1 MIIKFFVLSFI
12 FWVGGQVWAFEL
24 VKVLEVSTS
33 GRSLVVD
40 RGYLEGVQLGEFARF
55 IVQKGELEN
64 PNLSNV
70 ALGEAVQV
78 QDNQSIW
85 FLHEIDNASVIK
97 VGEQMLY
104 ARANDVLEG
113 RRPFKTLKKI
123 ILAPAQKIPEKY
135 ADEKRDAK
143 SREEQMDSDLVFME
157 NDYEKSHT
165 IKEQEKVKTADL
177 MVTEFEETSSEKQTR
192 YVEAANKEL
201 SEVNIEGKGKQ
212 IDSKKFEER
221 EKKAQLNSVVD
232 HDIKK
237 INSQKNGLK
246 GLYNEQRP
254 DPDNRW
260 LREKI
265 VEQSIYDEVRESKKL
280 DEIVHPRIYK
290 KAEHGGDFWSAD
302 MSDEQL
308 RRYFVTSGLAKEIT
322 RRKLALEN
330 REGNEILVRITRGA
344 YDNSD
349 SQDSNYRSLYNALEI
364 GYEYHLMRTSKLL
377 QRWSVG
383 LDYQKG
389 LGNYDVGPQNA
400 RVEETAFKLALHLY
414 LYNLPSSVKAY
425 SWFIGSALRTGSA
438 TVTGAAFARSYDY
451 QLMGYEYGHIGVKYR
466 FYSGDDYD
474 DVFNLGIGAL
484 AQVAVEQANYRTK
497 DTLNNNID
505 GTFSTYDLKFSLGL
519 TVLF

>member
-1 MIIKFFVLSFI
+1 MIVKSCILILAFWLS
-12 FWVGGQVWAFEL
+12 GQVNAFEL

-40 RGYLEGVQLGEFARF
+40 RGYLEGVKLGEFARF
-55 IVQKGELEN
+55 IVQKGDLEN

-78 QDNQSIW
+78 NDNQSIW

-97 VGEQMLY
+97 AGEQMLY

-113 RRPFKTLKKI
+113 RRPFKTLKKM
-123 ILAPAQKIPEKY
+123 ILAPKEKIPAKY
-135 ADEKRDAK
+135 ADAKRDAK
-143 SREEQMDSDLVFME
+143 SNEKQMDSDLVFMQKE
-157 NDYEKSHT
+157 YEQSHT
-165 IKEQEKVKTADL
+165 INEQEKVESADL
-177 MVTEFEETSSEKQTR
+177 MVTGFEESQSEKQSK
-192 YVEAANKEL
+192 YVEAVNKEL
-201 SEVNIEGKGKQ
+201 PEVKLEGKGTQ
-212 IDSKKFEER
+212 IDSKDFAER
-221 EKKAQLNSVVD
+221 EKTAQLNSVVD
-232 HDIKK
+232 HDIQKT
-237 INSQKNGLK
+237 NGLKNGLK
-246 GLYNEQRP
+246 GLYDEQKP

-260 LREKI
+260 LRAKI
-265 VEQSIYDEVRESKKL
+265 VEHSMYDQVRATKKME
-280 DEIVHPRIYK
+280 EIIHPRVYK

-308 RRYFVTSGLAKEIT
+308 RRYFVTSGLAREVD

-330 REGNEILVRITRGA
+330 REGNEILLRITRGA

-349 SQDSNYRSLYNALEI
+349 AQDGNYRALYNALEI
-364 GYEYHLMRTSKLL
+364 GYEYHLMRTSKLI

-383 LDYQKG
+383 FDYQKG

-400 RVEETAFKLALHLY
+400 RVEETAFKLSLHLY
-414 LYNLPSSVKAY
+414 FYNLPSAVKAY
-425 SWFIGSALRTGSA
+425 TWYVGSALRTGSA
-438 TVTGAAFARSYDY
+438 TVTGASFAQAYDY
-451 QLMGYEYGHIGVKYR
+451 QLLGYEYGHLGVKYR

-474 DVFNLGIGAL
+474 DIFNMGVGAL
-484 AQVAVEQANYRTK
+484 AQVGVEQVSYRTK
-497 DTLNNNID
+497 STLSNNID

>member
-1 MIIKFFVLSFI
+1 MFLKFAITLLT
-12 FWVGGQVWAFEL
+12 FWLGNQVWAFEL

-33 GRSLVVD
+33 GRSLVID

-55 IVQKGELEN
+55 IVQKGDLEN

-78 QDNQSIW
+78 HDGQSSW

-97 VGEQMLY
+97 AGEKMLY
-104 ARANDVLEG
+104 ARANDILEG

-123 ILAPAQKIPEKY
+123 ILAPPEKIPAKY
-135 ADEKRDAK
+135 ADAKRNAQLREK
-143 SREEQMDSDLVFME
+143 QMDSDLVFMDKE
-157 NDYEKSHT
+157 YEKSHT
-165 IKEQEKVKTADL
+165 IKPQENSGDADL
-177 MVTEFEETSSEKQTR
+177 MVTEFEESRSEKQTR
-192 YVEAANKEL
+192 YVEAVNKDL

-212 IDSKKFEER
+212 IDSKNFEER
-221 EKKAQLNSVVD
+221 EKTTQLNSVVD

-237 INSQKNGLK
+237 INGLKNGLK
-246 GLYNEQRP
+246 GLYKDQKP

-260 LREKI
+260 LRDKM
-265 VEQSIYDEVRESKKL
+265 VEQSVYDQVNESKKL
-280 DEIVHPRIYK
+280 EDIIHPRIYK

-308 RRYFVTSGLAKEIT
+308 RRYFVTSGLSREVE

-330 REGNEILVRITRGA
+330 REGNEILVRITRCA

-349 SQDSNYRSLYNALEI
+349 AQDKNYRSLYSALEI
-364 GYEYHLMRTSKLL
+364 GYEYHLMRTSKAL
-377 QRWSVG
+377 QRWSLG

-389 LGNYDVGPQNA
+389 LGNYDLGPQNA
-400 RVEETAFKLALHLY
+400 RSEETAFKLSLHLY
-414 LYNLPSSVKAY
+414 LYNLPSAVKAY
-425 SWFIGSALRTGSA
+425 AWYIGSGLRTGSA
-438 TVTGAAFARSYDY
+438 TVSSSSFSRVYDY
-451 QLMGYEYGHIGVKYR
+451 QLLGFEYGHIGVKYR
-466 FYSGDDYD
+466 FYSGDNYD
-474 DVFNLGIGAL
+474 DIFNMGVGAL
-484 AQVAVEQANYRTK
+484 AQVGVEQVSYRTK
-497 DTLNNNID
+497 DTVSNNID